1 MDWNS
6 DSDSDIG
13 TLSFCR
19 SDADG
24 HVTRQLP
31 PRDEVFAVGN
41 QLEGRYQL
49 RSQLGKG
56 GMGSVF
62 LARDE
67 RLDRHVAVKV
77 MLLTRDVAEAEMELE
92 TEARLGASL
101 QHPNIAAVFDFGF
114 HRNHSFTVFEYV
126 DGETLRTLLERRGR
140 LPLGEVQAII
150 GQLARALDYAHCK
163 GIVHRD
169 LKPENVC
176 VTASGLFKLLDL
188 GLARDLQHEAAL
200 GVYSGTPTYS
210 SPEQASCQPTDGRAD
225 QYSLGLICY
234 ELLTGGR
241 PFQANHPADM
251 LLQQIRTPAPDPRLA
266 CPEIPVSV
274 GAAILRS
281 LAKNPDERFATCQEF
296 AAAIGDAP
304 VAQTNPVVRVTES
317 ERFSFYVCHAATDS
331 LVARTLATELES
343 RDYPCWLCQRDAL
356 PGVSLQQQVRSTMAR
371 CHGVLVLIS
380 RDFLQDPG
388 LIDELAHAHHLGRVF
403 FSLLLDM
410 SPEEFD
416 SHKAVW
422 RSMLGPAAL
431 LPLQGRDAV
440 PEMVS
445 RLVAGAAEVGIQQH
459 PQRMPKAMNQT
470 APLAGQRW
478 ATDAN
483 QIDIHDLENVVFR
496 TDLINDFLQRKNKTF
511 LSATK
516 GLGKTLLLTFKRQQL
531 TSTGAAGR
539 MVTTIPEGRPYLDFM
554 TELRSLSERYHKPLS
569 SLNTTKRLW
578 NVALRISVISH
589 HAGLIAE
596 DEAFE
601 LEAFPQRMRRWL
613 RGVKVQ
619 PTVVFKEMTGM
630 PVSEFNRV
638 IDETENFL
646 DQKLRS
652 LHSGTYLFIDKVDQA
667 VRQLPRQAWVNVQ
680 AGLIEAAWEM
690 MNANSHIRVFA
701 TIREEAFANYES
713 DVKSNLFGAT
723 TRLQYTE
730 EELAAMLDQLTQCYE
745 GSQDFREFIGFNVIR
760 HVQRPDP
767 EDSFQFMRRHTFGRP
782 RDLVAMASEM
792 SANQSTLSEARF
804 RKTVYETSATSL
816 VSNIFD
822 EVQVF
827 LTCLSQREDRL
838 RFLASIPR
846 NVLNRA
852 DAVAVCEH
860 FNGLAPGTL
869 QHFGEDSGDIY
880 HPFRDLY
887 LAGLLGV
894 VEANSETGT
903 VVQRFR
909 QPHDVLQDIGFELPD
924 SEYFLIHPALNS
936 FIAKQRV
943 KKPYDVHQ
951 HTRVGHGQVWEPYH
965 GKFYEIEKQ
974 LTPDLGPEVVTAG
987 YRLLAQIHGH
997 LKSNRQQVQTLF
1009 STNSRYWKTLRAA
1022 TPDTDELVFW
1032 MEELREMAT
1041 E

>member
-1 MDWNS
+1 MDRNHVKS
-6 DSDSDIG
+6 DNDIG

-24 HVTRQLP
+24 HVTRPWLE
-31 PRDEVFAVGN
+31 RDEVFAVGN
-41 QLEGRYQL
+41 QLEGRYLLQS
-49 RSQLGKG
+49 RLGEG

-67 RLDRHVAVKV
+67 RLDRNVAIKV
-77 MLLTRDVAEAEMELE
+77 LLLTRDVREAEKELE
-92 TEARLGASL
+92 TEARLGANL

-126 DGETLRTLLERRGR
+126 DGESLRALLERRGC
-140 LPLGEVQAII
+140 LPLSEVQAIT
-150 GQLARALDYAHCK
+150 GELARALDYAHSK

-210 SPEQASCQPTDGRAD
+210 SPEQASCQPTDGRTD

-234 ELLTGGR
+234 ELLTGKR
-241 PFQANHPADM
+241 PFQASTPADM
-251 LLQQIRTPAPDPRLA
+251 LLQQIRTPPPDPRQVDADLPA
-266 CPEIPVSV
+266 PV
-274 GAAILRS
+274 ATAILRALS
-281 LAKNPDERFATCQEF
+281 KSPDERFATCQAF

-304 VAQTNPVVRVTES
+304 VAQANPVVGISEH
-317 ERFSFYVCHAATDS
+317 ERFSFYVCHATKDS
-331 LVARTLATELES
+331 IAARTLATELES
-343 RDYPCWLCQRDAL
+343 RHHPCWLYQRDAL
-356 PGVSLQQQVRSTMAR
+356 PGVSLQQQVRSAMAR
-371 CHGVLVLIS
+371 SHGVLVLIS
-380 RDFLQDPG
+380 RAFLEEPR
-388 LIDELAHAHHLGRVF
+388 LVDELAHAHHLGRVF

-422 RSMLGPAAL
+422 RAMLGPAAL
-431 LPLQGRDAV
+431 LPMQGRDSV
-440 PEMVS
+440 KQMVS
-445 RLVAGAAEVGIQQH
+445 RLTAGAEAVGIRQQPSDSSAH
-459 PQRMPKAMNQT
+459 VGA
-470 APLAGQRW
+470 AVPLAGQVW

-483 QIDIHDLENVVFR
+483 QIDIEDLEHVVFR
-496 TDLINDFLQRKNKTF
+496 TERIDDFLKRKNKTF

-516 GLGKTLLLTFKRQQL
+516 GLGKTLLLTFKRHQL
-531 TSTGAAGR
+531 TTEGAVGR
-539 MVTTIPEGRPYLDFM
+539 TVTTIPEGRPYLDFM
-554 TELRSLSERYHKPLS
+554 SELRSLSERYYKPLA

-578 NVALRISVISH
+578 NAALRISVISH
-589 HAGLIAE
+589 HAGLIDD

-613 RGVKVQ
+613 RGVKVE

-667 VRQLPRQAWVNVQ
+667 VRQLPRQAWINVQ

-730 EELAAMLDQLTQCYE
+730 GELAAMLDQLAVCYE
-745 GSQDFREFIGFNVIR
+745 GRQDFREFIGFNVIR
-760 HVQRPDP
+760 HAQRPDP

-792 SANQSTLSEARF
+792 SANRNTLSEDRF
-804 RKTVYETSATSL
+804 CKTVYETSATSL
-816 VSNIFD
+816 V
-822 EVQVF
+822 
-827 LTCLSQREDRL
+827 T
-838 RFLASIPR
+838 
-846 NVLNRA
+846 
-852 DAVAVCEH
+852 
-860 FNGLAPGTL
+860 
-869 QHFGEDSGDIY
+869 
-880 HPFRDLY
+880 
-887 LAGLLGV
+887 
-894 VEANSETGT
+894 
-903 VVQRFR
+903 
-909 QPHDVLQDIGFELPD
+909 
-924 SEYFLIHPALNS
+924 
-936 FIAKQRV
+936 
-943 KKPYDVHQ
+943 KK
-951 HTRVGHGQVWEPYH
+951 
-965 GKFYEIEKQ
+965 
-974 LTPDLGPEVVTAG
+974 L
-987 YRLLAQIHGH
+987 HGH
-997 LKSNRQQVQTLF
+997 
-1009 STNSRYWKTLRAA
+1009 
-1022 TPDTDELVFW
+1022 
-1032 MEELREMAT
+1032 
-1041 E
+1041 